1 MTCKRA
7 QALISL
13 FLDELLDPAQQTRL
27 NRHLGGCV
35 ECSAYLQDL
44 QAGLSAL
51 HAEPL
56 AEPSVNFDWNLRRK
70 LQQAQL
76 EAWRYADVDAGRD
89 FWPRFLL
96 SAAAALLLAVG
107 GGYTAY
113 RLAQAPPMPPAP
125 VAGAPAPGAVAGGD
139 LGIPAAPQPF
149 PGAPADQAGLRV
161 VGGSQ
166 RSSAAASERGAIQTA
181 DPLRPLLPFAGA
193 VDSLKP
199 AADAD
204 SLR

>member
-13 FLDELLDPAQQTRL
+13 FLDEQLAPAEQTRL
-27 NRHLGGCV
+27 NRHLGTCS
-35 ECSAYLQDL
+35 ECAAYLQDL

-56 AEPSVNFDWNLRRK
+56 AEPSINFDWNLRRK

-76 EAWRYADVDAGRD
+76 EAWRYAEPDAGRD

-113 RLAQAPPMPPAP
+113 HLAQTPALPPASL
-125 VAGAPAPGAVAGGD
+125 VGSPAPGPAAGGD
-139 LGIPAAPQPF
+139 LGIPATPQPF
-149 PGAPADQAGLRV
+149 PGARADQRGLQV
-161 VGGSQ
+161 VGGSD
-166 RSSAAASERGAIQTA
+166 RFDGSANEPPTIEDA
-181 DPLRPLLPFAGA
+181 DPLRAVLPAPGTH
-193 VDSLKP
+193 DSL
-199 AADAD
+199 AAARAAD

>member
-1 MTCKRA
+1 MNCKRA

-13 FLDELLDPAQQTRL
+13 FLDEQLTPADQTRL
-27 NRHLGGCV
+27 NRHLADCHD
-35 ECSAYLQDL
+35 CAAYLRDL

-51 HAEPL
+51 RAEPL

-76 EAWRYADVDAGRD
+76 EGWRYAEPTEDAR

-96 SAAAALLLAVG
+96 SAAAALLLALG

-113 RLAQAPPMPPAP
+113 RIAQAPAVPPAP
-125 VAGAPAPGAVAGGD
+125 LAERPAATTPAGRE
-139 LGIPAAPQPF
+139 LGIPQHPQRF
-149 PGAPADQAGLRV
+149 PGVQVEQPGFQT
-161 VGGSQ
+161 VGGSESQ
-166 RSSAAASERGAIQTA
+166 RLGGDEPRTIDTA
-181 DPLRPLLPFAGA
+181 DPLQGVAVPRRPALG
-193 VDSLKP
+193 DSLSR
-199 AADAD
+199 AD

>member
-13 FLDELLDPAQQTRL
+13 FLDEQLAPAEQPRL
-27 NRHLGGCV
+27 NRHLSTCS
-35 ECSAYLQDL
+35 ECAAYLRDL

-56 AEPSVNFDWNLRRK
+56 AEPSINFDWNLRRK

-76 EAWRYADVDAGRD
+76 EAWRYAEPDAGRD

-96 SAAAALLLAVG
+96 SAAAALLLTVG

-113 RLAQAPPMPPAP
+113 RLAQAPALPPTP
-125 VAGAPAPGAVAGGD
+125 LVGSPAPGSVAGRD
-139 LGIPAAPQPF
+139 LGIPATPQHY
-149 PGAPADQAGLRV
+149 PGAPADQGGV
-161 VGGSQ
+161 QFVGGSE
-166 RSSAAASERGAIQTA
+166 RFDGTASERGTIEIA
-181 DPLRPLLPFAGA
+181 DPLRAVLPAAGTT
-193 VDSLKP
+193 DSL
-199 AADAD
+199 AAARAAD